1 MVLSINALAEPVGS
15 IKSWIRP
22 SAATPLP
29 GGWLICDGST
39 VVDSSSVFNG
49 LAIPD
54 LRSRFPRGHATLTN
68 ANFGADTFYYTGG
81 TIPTGGADTVNLSH
95 GHSSPSHAHSSP
107 SHAHAV
113 PSDSGH
119 SHSFST
125 GGAVQPG
132 PGGTSSY
139 QGGAFTH
146 FHSGTTS
153 PAGTHSHGGA
163 TSTATAVVDGTNVSI
178 NSSLGSTEN
187 QPPFNDLLLLIK
199 IK

>member
-29 GGWLICDGST
+29 NGWLICDGST

-81 TIPTGGADTVNLSH
+81 IVPSGGAVTVNLSH
-95 GHSSPSHAHSSP
+95 SHSSPSHSHTTP
-107 SHAHAV
+107 SHSHTI
-113 PSDSGH
+113 PSEAGH
-119 SHSFST
+119 THSFST
-125 GGAVQPG
+125 GGAIQPG
-132 PGGTSSY
+132 PGGTPSY

-146 FHSGTTS
+146 LHSGTTGSS
-153 PAGTHSHGGA
+153 PSHSHGG
-163 TSTATAVVDGTNVSI
+163 STVAQNVTTDNTGVSI